1 MIIQQTDEISGTVE
15 RVIFYSEENGF
26 SVFTLTIGKNSTTT
40 VRGHF
45 PSVIPGER
53 IHITGIWVTHPQFGK
68 QFEAKECTTQLPAT
82 ISGLKKYLGSGLIKG
97 IGPVYAEK
105 LVKQFGEQ
113 VLEIIDKK
121 PEQLKSVPGIG
132 AKRAEQIIISWQS
145 QKEIANIMVF
155 LQEKNISAIYSA
167 KIYKKYGKE
176 SIAILKENPYRLA
189 QDIWGIGF
197 AVADKIAQ
205 NMGISANSIK
215 RIKAGILHTI
225 VHTTGLGNLYIELS
239 QLKQKTAQ
247 LLDQEQNDLDHIL
260 TNALHDLYNSNQIRL
275 ITHNATHFVTMPSH
289 YASEKGIA
297 LKLSKLLA
305 YPGGITIDSNA
316 AYRYLQG
323 STTKIELNELQ
334 QKGILACL
342 NHKVTII
349 TGGPGTGKTTLIKTL
364 LTVLDMNKCRYRL
377 AAPTGRAAKRI
388 TEKTGRVALTIH
400 RLLEYDVSS
409 YRFLKNEQNSL
420 DLDFLIVDE
429 VSMIDIFLAYALV
442 KSVPLNAHIV
452 FIGDIN
458 QLPSVGAGNFLKD
471 LLTSAVIPAVQLT
484 QIFRQA
490 QNSLIVANAYRV
502 NQGEFPT
509 TSVLDAPDTKRDFVF
524 IKENDP
530 AQVSK
535 HLKFIFN
542 NTIKR
547 FGLRASQATVLVP
560 MNRGIVGTHT
570 INDQLQ
576 TIINPKKELEQKQ
589 IFYRGTTFK
598 VGDPVMQL
606 RNNYDKLVFNGD
618 IGTIDDIDHDEKVIH
633 VTVMSTKITY
643 DFTELDEL
651 ALAYAITIHKSQG
664 SEYPAVIIPIFMQ
677 HFTLLQRNLLY
688 TAITRA
694 KQLCILI
701 GQSKAIAMAIKN
713 NKGLERTTFLSNFL
727 TTDLHCR

>member
-1 MIIQQTDEISGTVE
+1 
-15 RVIFYSEENGF
+15 
-26 SVFTLTIGKNSTTT
+26 
-40 VRGHF
+40 
-45 PSVIPGER
+45 
-53 IHITGIWVTHPQFGK
+53 
-68 QFEAKECTTQLPAT
+68 
-82 ISGLKKYLGSGLIKG
+82 
-97 IGPVYAEK
+97 
-105 LVKQFGEQ
+105 
-113 VLEIIDKK
+113 
-121 PEQLKSVPGIG
+121 
-132 AKRAEQIIISWQS
+132 
-145 QKEIANIMVF
+145 
-155 LQEKNISAIYSA
+155 
-167 KIYKKYGKE
+167 
-176 SIAILKENPYRLA
+176 
-189 QDIWGIGF
+189 
-197 AVADKIAQ
+197 
-205 NMGISANSIK
+205 MGIPANSIK
-215 RIKAGILHTI
+215 RIKAGVLHTI
-225 VHTTGLGNLYIELS
+225 VHATGLGNLYIELS

-247 LLDQEQNDLDHIL
+247 LLDQEQNGLDHIL

-305 YPGGITIDSNA
+305 YPGKTTIDSNA
-316 AYRYLQG
+316 VYRYLQSS
-323 STTKIELNELQ
+323 STEIELNELQ

-388 TEKTGRVALTIH
+388 TENTGRVALTIH

-509 TSVLDAPDTKRDFVF
+509 TSVLDAPDAKRDFIF
-524 IKENDP
+524 IKENEP

-589 IFYRGTTFK
+589 ILYRGTTFK

-618 IGTIDDIDHDEKVIH
+618 IGTIDDIDHDEKIMH
-633 VTVMSTKITY
+633 VTVISTKITY

-713 NKGLERTTFLSNFL
+713 NTGLERTTFLSNFL